1 VDDINDI
8 IDILKTLVGF
18 KTVANEPNLDLI
30 DWVEDF
36 LAKAGFRI
44 KRIPSPC
51 GRKAGLLAKF
61 GNGDG
66 GILYSAHSDVVSTEG
81 QDWTSDPFVLQRIGD
96 RVIGRGTTDM
106 KGFLA
111 CVLAQARMCQVMPP
125 AKPFMIALSWDEE
138 IGCRG
143 IPYMV
148 DQVVPFLGCPD
159 LVIVGEPTEM
169 QLCLGHKGKVSYKAI
184 CYGEAGHSALAP
196 HFKNALHVAAKFIL
210 ETSDLQLRLSKSG
223 ARDDAYTIPYSTV
236 HAGIA
241 RGGVA
246 LNIVP
251 ERAEVSFEIRHLTT
265 EEPANILN
273 ELDTNSESMKI
284 STVYQYPG
292 LSANEADPVWKS
304 VQAQTN
310 VLGPIKVA
318 FGTEAGFFANIGLRT
333 AVIGP
338 GSMDR
343 DGHQPDEGINIDQ
356 LSKCNDFCEKL
367 QHGLQS
373 ILRLN

>member
-1 VDDINDI
+1 MDDIDDI
-8 IDILKTLVGF
+8 IEILKTLVGF

-30 DWVEDF
+30 DWIENF
-36 LAKAGFRI
+36 LAEACFRI

-66 GILYSAHSDVVSTEG
+66 GILYSAHSDVVSTQG
-81 QDWTSDPFVLQRIGD
+81 QDWTSDPFALQRIGE

-111 CVLAQARMCQVMPP
+111 CVLAQARKCRDMPP

-143 IPYMV
+143 IPHMI
-148 DQVVPFLGCPD
+148 DQVVPFLGYPD

-196 HFKNALHVAAKFIL
+196 NFKNALHVAAKFIL
-210 ETSDLQLRLSKSG
+210 ETSDLQLRLAKSG
-223 ARDDAYTIPYSTV
+223 TRDDAYSIPYSTV
-236 HAGIA
+236 HAGII
-241 RGGVA
+241 RGGVT

-251 ERAEVSFEIRHLTT
+251 ATAEVSFEIRHLTT
-265 EEPANILN
+265 EEPANILS
-273 ELDTNSESMKI
+273 ELDTNSERMKI

-292 LSANEADPVWKS
+292 LNTNEADPVWKS
-304 VQAQTN
+304 VQALTN
-310 VLGPIKVA
+310 VHGPIKVA
-318 FGTEAGFFANIGLRT
+318 FGTEAGFFANIDLRT
-333 AVIGP
+333 VVIGP
-338 GSMDR
+338 GSTDS
-343 DGHQPDEGINIDQ
+343 DGHQPDEGIDIDQ
-356 LSKCNDFCEKL
+356 LRKCSDFCRTL

-373 ILRLN
+373 VLRVD

>member
-1 VDDINDI
+1 MDDIDDI
-8 IDILKTLVGF
+8 IEILKTLVGF
-18 KTVANEPNLDLI
+18 KTVAYEPNLDLI
-30 DWVEDF
+30 DWVENF
-36 LAKAGFRI
+36 LAEACFRI
-44 KRIPSPC
+44 KRISSPC

-66 GILYSAHSDVVSTEG
+66 GILYSAHSDVVSTQG
-81 QDWTSDPFVLQRIGD
+81 QDWTSDPFALQRIGE

-111 CVLAQARMCQVMPP
+111 CVLAQARKCRDKPP
-125 AKPFMIALSWDEE
+125 AKPFMKALTRDEE
-138 IGCRG
+138 IGSRG
-143 IPYMV
+143 IPHII
-148 DQVVPFLGCPD
+148 DQVVPYLACPD

-196 HFKNALHVAAKFIL
+196 NFKNALHVAAKFIL
-210 ETSDLQLRLSKSG
+210 ETSDLQLKLAKSG
-223 ARDDAYTIPYSTV
+223 TRDDAYSIPYSTV
-236 HAGIA
+236 HAGII
-241 RGGVA
+241 RGGVT

-251 ERAEVSFEIRHLTT
+251 ARAEVSFEIRHLTT
-265 EEPANILN
+265 EEPANILS

-292 LSANEADPVWKS
+292 LSTDEADPVWKS
-304 VQAQTN
+304 VQALTN
-310 VLGPIKVA
+310 VPGPIKVA

-333 AVIGP
+333 VVIGP
-338 GSMDR
+338 GSMDS
-343 DGHQPDEGINIDQ
+343 DGHQPDEGIDIAQ
-356 LSKCNDFCEKL
+356 LRKCSDFCRTL

-373 ILRLN
+373 VLRVD

>member
-1 VDDINDI
+1 M
-8 IDILKTLVGF
+8 
-18 KTVANEPNLDLI
+18 
-30 DWVEDF
+30 
-36 LAKAGFRI
+36 
-44 KRIPSPC
+44 
-51 GRKAGLLAKF
+51 LAKF

-81 QDWTSDPFVLQRIGD
+81 QDWTSDPFALQRIGE

-111 CVLAQARMCQVMPP
+111 CVLAQARKCRDMPP

-143 IPYMV
+143 IPHMI
-148 DQVVPFLGCPD
+148 DQVVPFLGYPD

-196 HFKNALHVAAKFIL
+196 NFKNALHVAAKFIL
-210 ETSDLQLRLSKSG
+210 ETSDLQLRLAKSG
-223 ARDDAYTIPYSTV
+223 TRDDAYSIPYSTV
-236 HAGIA
+236 HAGII
-241 RGGVA
+241 RGGVT

-251 ERAEVSFEIRHLTT
+251 ATAEVSFEIRHLTT
-265 EEPANILN
+265 EEPANILS

-292 LSANEADPVWKS
+292 LSTNEADPVWKS
-304 VQAQTN
+304 VQALTN
-310 VLGPIKVA
+310 VPGPIKVA

-333 AVIGP
+333 VVIGP
-338 GSMDR
+338 GSMDS
-343 DGHQPDEGINIDQ
+343 DGHQPDEGIDIDQ
-356 LSKCNDFCEKL
+356 LRKCSDFCRTL

-373 ILRLN
+373 VLRVD